1 MADAPTANEIKTQLK
16 TLLTPV
22 IGTVGTRKV
31 KIFDYLALAFKSEE
45 GTEVAILRS
54 PMDDATVQGTTG
66 TTQIK
71 RVNCLMISEESFT
84 QTLLPPRRD
93 STLLITT
100 PRGKAD
106 LARRFRL
113 TYWYQ
118 FGANSENQFSDN
130 VELIRTTI
138 NDAPK
143 LGFDVADAGP
153 AGKGEHVSHEGLQM
167 QAMEPDNFGPVV
179 VHVGFGLLT
188 VRVIEGLG

>member
-1 MADAPTANEIKTQLK
+1 MPPPTANEIKTQIR

-22 IGTVGTRKV
+22 IGTALTRKV

-54 PMDDATVQGTTG
+54 PLDTATVSGGGTV
-66 TTQIK
+66 Q

-84 QTLLPPRRD
+84 QTLLPAKRD
-93 STLLITT
+93 STLLITQ

-106 LARRFRL
+106 IARRFRL

-143 LGFDVADAGP
+143 LGFDVADIGP
-153 AGKGEHVSHEGLQM
+153 AGKGESVSHEGLQM
-167 QAMEPDNFGPVV
+167 QAMEPDNFGTVV

-188 VRVIEGLG
+188 VRVNEGLG

>member
-1 MADAPTANEIKTQLK
+1 MPPPTANEIKTQIK

-22 IGTVGTRKV
+22 IGTALTRKV

-54 PMDDATVQGTTG
+54 PLDTATVSGGGTV
-66 TTQIK
+66 Q

-84 QTLLPPRRD
+84 QTLLPAKRD
-93 STLLITT
+93 STLLITQ

-106 LARRFRL
+106 IARRFRL

-143 LGFDVADAGP
+143 LGFDVADIGP
-153 AGKGEHVSHEGLQM
+153 AGKGEWVSHEGLQM
-167 QAMEPDNFGPVV
+167 QAMEPDNFGTVV

-188 VRVIEGLG
+188 VRVNEGLG